1 MRSNHFDG
9 DRNVVAIIVRQCGG
23 SCLSCSPLP
32 WPLPPPALPVLV
44 MTTLETATVYPPS
57 EDTYLLLD
65 VLAAD
70 VPTLPLLATLPPCP
84 PPRRRRRQQRRPPP
98 PPPPPLHVL
107 EIGCGSGVVI
117 TDLAARLTAATARP
131 VVAAATDISGHAAAA
146 TRAASAGA
154 VAVVRADLFGSCWR
168 EFSTPWR
175 SPAAGGV
182 GATTTDAVE
191 GASPAVGR
199 EGRGGGGGGRWD
211 VVVFNPPYVPTSAEE
226 LDAAVAGGGIEAS
239 WAGGADGR
247 VVIDRF
253 LAVVGV
259 RWEGQLTAERPRA
272 GWGGGAGGDAAHG
285 GPGKCA
291 APGGATRGD
300 CLRGGR
306 KRAPCRGGRGLR
318 AAGASWTIV
327 TLGR

>member
-1 MRSNHFDG
+1 
-9 DRNVVAIIVRQCGG
+9 
-23 SCLSCSPLP
+23 
-32 WPLPPPALPVLV
+32 

-98 PPPPPLHVL
+98 PSPPPLHVL

-253 LAVVGV
+253 LAVVGDEV
-259 RWEGQLTAERPRA
+259 RDGGVVYLLLLAANRPEEVAAAASAVGFDAVTVGRRWGGAERLCVLRLTRRPRGGGVAVATAPVTAAGSASGATASAGATAAVGGRA
-272 GWGGGAGGDAAHG
+272 GRGGGAGEGAVA
-285 GPGKCA
+285 PASFGKV
-291 APGGATRGD
+291 
-300 CLRGGR
+300 L
-306 KRAPCRGGRGLR
+306 
-318 AAGASWTIV
+318 
-327 TLGR
+327 